1 MKKTLLTSTALV
13 LMAGAAA
20 AQVSFSGYGRFG
32 LGYNEARGDAGG
44 EDTALVSRFRLNI
57 DGKAVTDAGVE
68 FSARVRLQADDDPY
82 NNEQKAAGL
91 NGARYSVIYGGLRV
105 DAGNVAGSFDNLAN
119 YYGYEPG
126 LEAFTGQY
134 VGQDYSFLA
143 YDSTGAG
150 GNAVYVSYTAAGF
163 TFGASYNPEV
173 QADNDQWD
181 IGASYVFNNFTVA
194 AAYGESDQMDQS
206 TYVFTLGADFDRF
219 SGTLFIGDEDNVTS
233 DGTVGG
239 YDVSGTFWGAS
250 LSFDVGAATSILASY
265 GAGDN
270 DNDTESY
277 GVSAIHDLGGG
288 VSLRGG
294 IGWTDSGEE
303 GVSRADGVVGDFGVL
318 FNF

>member
-32 LGYNEARGDAGG
+32 LGYDEIRGDNGG

-57 DGKAVTDAGVE
+57 DGNAVTDGGVE

-82 NNEQKAAGL
+82 NNEQTGATL

-119 YYGYEPG
+119 YYGYEAG

-134 VGQDYSFLA
+134 VGQDYGFLA
-143 YDSTGAG
+143 YTSTGTGA
-150 GNAVYVSYTAAGF
+150 NAVYVSYTAAGF

-173 QADNDQWD
+173 VANNDQWD
-181 IGASYVFNNFTVA
+181 IGGSYTWNNYTVA
-194 AAYGESDQMDQS
+194 AAYGEDENDAW
-206 TYVFTLGADFDRF
+206 TYVVTLGADFDRF
-219 SGTLFIGDEDNVTS
+219 SGTLFIGDEDKVTAD
-233 DGTVGG
+233 DGFGA
-239 YDVSGTFWGAS
+239 YDVSGTFYGLS

-265 GAGDN
+265 GGGDN
-270 DNDTESY
+270 SNDTEAY
-277 GVSAIHDLGGG
+277 AVSVIHDLGGG

-294 IGWTDSGEE
+294 IGWQDTGEE
-303 GVSRADGVVGDFGVL
+303 GVSRQDGVMGDFGVL